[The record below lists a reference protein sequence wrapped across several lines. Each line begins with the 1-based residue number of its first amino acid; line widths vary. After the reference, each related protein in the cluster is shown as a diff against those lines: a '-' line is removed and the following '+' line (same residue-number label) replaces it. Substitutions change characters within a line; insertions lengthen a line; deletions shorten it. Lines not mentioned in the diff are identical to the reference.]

1 MENFIPLNMSW
12 SKPHKMP
19 IFRDQPA
26 ITAPL
31 QTRNRHPWNSPI
43 SSMADLDAT
52 ERTDDDDVTVSSKE
66 TTADIFENE
75 TMQELLE
82 NIREQ
87 CFGIIESVT
96 TIVHMG
102 EGHWD
107 NASSKNYH
115 ISKNVEAIQA
125 DISILHQNV
134 EDLAKLAIQKEDK
147 PVVFQNAPV
156 VRSLFWND
164 ENGTPKSTCCF
175 ETIKSEI

>member
-12 SKPHKMP
+12 TKPYKMP

-31 QTRNRHPWNSPI
+31 QTRSRNPWNSPV
-43 SSMADLDAT
+43 SSMADIQANET
-52 ERTDDDDVTVSSKE
+52 DDDVTVTSKE
-66 TTADIFENE
+66 STADIFENE

-125 DISILHQNV
+125 DISILQQNV
-134 EDLAKLAIQKEDK
+134 EDMAKLAIQKEDK
-147 PVVFQNAPV
+147 PAVFQNAPV
-156 VRSLFWND
+156 VRSLFWNT
-164 ENGTPKSTCCF
+164 ENGEPKSTCCF